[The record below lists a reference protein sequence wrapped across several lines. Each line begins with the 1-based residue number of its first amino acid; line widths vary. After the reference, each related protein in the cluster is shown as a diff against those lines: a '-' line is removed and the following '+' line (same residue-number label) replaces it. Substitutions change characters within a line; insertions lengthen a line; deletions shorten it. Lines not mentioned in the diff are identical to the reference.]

1 MSFVPFV
8 SNRPHNP
15 TRQRSQRAILAQRS
29 GMGNPHT
36 AILCHIGSKT
46 ARDGPVG
53 RPSHCWL
60 VTFFCAIILRVKR
73 SPSTV
78 SW

>member
-1 MSFVPFV
+1 MPQWQPDAPVWIGKTDEG
-8 SNRPHNP
+8 RPW
-15 TRQRSQRAILAQRS
+15 
-29 GMGNPHT
+29 
-36 AILCHIGSKT
+36 
-46 ARDGPVG
+46 G

-60 VTFFCAIILRVKR
+60 VTFFWAIIFRVNR

>member
-1 MSFVPFV
+1 MALGLLSHFRSV
-8 SNRPHNP
+8 SP
-15 TRQRSQRAILAQRS
+15 ARS
-29 GMGNPHT
+29 GNPRT
-36 AILCHIGSKT
+36 AFLCHIGSKNSEG
-46 ARDGPVG
+46 RPLG

-60 VTFFCAIILRVKR
+60 VTFFCAIIFRVKR